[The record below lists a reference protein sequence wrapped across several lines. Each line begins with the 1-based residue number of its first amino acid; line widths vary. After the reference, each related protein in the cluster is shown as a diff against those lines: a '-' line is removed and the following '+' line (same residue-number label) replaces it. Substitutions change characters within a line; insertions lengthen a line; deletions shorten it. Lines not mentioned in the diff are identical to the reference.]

1 MATIRSQMVLNDG
14 ISGVL
19 RKINTALNTTLNA
32 FEQVQ
37 RASGRAVDT
46 AQIQAA
52 RAALVQANREVDEMA
67 EGYRRAAEQEEIL
80 NKGLRNG
87 TNAAGGLLG
96 KVKGI
101 VATLAA
107 GAGIKALLGLS
118 DKLTSTTARL
128 SFLVD
133 DGGSVDELEQ
143 KIMASAQRSR
153 AAYLDTASAIASMGA
168 NAGRAFESNDEL
180 IAFMEQVNKQFVIG
194 GATAE
199 GQSAAMLQL
208 TQAMAAGAL
217 RGEELNSILENAPG
231 IARAIESYMGV
242 AEGSIK
248 SYAEEGL
255 ITADVVKNALLSVA
269 DETNAKFESMPMTWA
284 QICTKM
290 QNTALAAFEPVLT
303 RLNQVANSAQF
314 NTVIDGAINGLAMLA
329 SVATGVLDLLINGAS
344 FVVDNWSWISPIV
357 YGLVAAFI
365 AYNAVALITN
375 GINAAMALAEGV
387 KAAALMM
394 STGATFAQTAA
405 QYGLNA
411 ALLACPI
418 TWIVVLVIALVA
430 AIYAACS
437 AIAKFTGIAN
447 SGFGVICGGINVVV
461 QFFVNLGLTIANIAL
476 GIWNALGACAQNIG
490 IAFGNVISG
499 VQAWFY
505 NLLST
510 ALTVVAGICEALNK
524 LPFVDFDYSGIT
536 NAASDYAAKAAEA
549 SGNIQDFV
557 SIGDAFNEGMSTFD
571 TWQDGWVGDAFNAG
585 ANWGDGVASG
595 ISDAVGGLFDMDLG
609 AATDYG
615 ASGLGTGG
623 YGDFAMDDLLGN
635 TGQTAANTGAAADA
649 LSTSTEELEYLR
661 DIAERDAI
669 NRFTTAEVR
678 IDMTGISKNN
688 RPGLENQG
696 FGRFFPFFPLY
707 SFITSLIKPSM
718 RWALSCLIC
727 SVKWAYLSRVKAAV
741 AWPRLLW
748 MVFISSPARIALTA

>member
-1 MATIRSQMVLNDG
+1 MVLNDG

-37 RASGRAVDT
+37 RASGRAVYT

-52 RAALVQANREVDEMA
+52 RAALVEANREVDDMA
-67 EGYRRAAEQEEIL
+67 EGYRRAAQQEEVL

-87 TNAAGGLLG
+87 TSAADGLLG

-107 GAGIKALLGLS
+107 GAGAKALLGLS

-411 ALLACPI
+411 ALAACPI
-418 TWIVVLVIALVA
+418 TWIVVAVIALVA

-447 SGFGVICGGINVVV
+447 SGFGVIAGGINVVI
-461 QFFVNLGLTIANIAL
+461 QFFVNLGLTVANIAL

-490 IAFGNVISG
+490 IAFSNVISG
-499 VQAWFY
+499 VQSWFY

-524 LPFVDFDYSGIT
+524 LPFVEFDYSGIT
-536 NAASDYAAKAAEA
+536 NAASDYASKAAEV
-549 SGNIQDFV
+549 SGNIKDFV
-557 SIGDAFNEGMSTFD
+557 SVGDAFSEGMSTFD
-571 TWQDGWVGDAFNAG
+571 TWQSGWVSDAFNAG

-595 ISDAVGGLFDMDLG
+595 VSDAVSGLFDMDLG

-615 ASGLGTGG
+615 AGGLGTGG

-635 TGQTAANTGAAADA
+635 TGQTAASTGAAADA

-669 NRFTTAEVR
+669 NRFTTAEVK
-678 IDMTGISKNN
+678 IDMTGMQNRIEGGADLDGVIST
-688 RPGLENQG
+688 LTDG
-696 FGRFFPFFPLY
+696 F
-707 SFITSLIKPSM
+707 TE
-718 RWALSCLIC
+718 AL
-727 SVKWAYLSRVKAAV
+727 
-741 AWPRLLW
+741 
-748 MVFISSPARIALTA
+748 LTAAEGVHA

>member
-1 MATIRSQMVLNDG
+1 MVLNDG

-52 RAALVQANREVDEMA
+52 RAALVEANREVDDMA
-67 EGYRRAAEQEEIL
+67 EGYRRAAQQEEVL

-87 TNAAGGLLG
+87 TSAADGLLG

-107 GAGIKALLGLS
+107 GAGAKALLGLS

-411 ALLACPI
+411 ALAACPI
-418 TWIVVLVIALVA
+418 TWIVVAVIALVA

-447 SGFGVICGGINVVV
+447 SGFGVIAGGINVVI
-461 QFFVNLGLTIANIAL
+461 QFFVNLGLTVANIAL

-490 IAFGNVISG
+490 IAFSNVISG
-499 VQAWFY
+499 VQSWFY

-524 LPFVDFDYSGIT
+524 LPFVEFDYSGIT
-536 NAASDYAAKAAEA
+536 NAASDYASKAAEA
-549 SGNIQDFV
+549 SGNIKDFV
-557 SIGDAFNEGMSTFD
+557 NVGDAFSEGMSTFD
-571 TWQDGWVGDAFNAG
+571 TWQSGWVSDAFNAG

-595 ISDAVGGLFDMDLG
+595 VSDAVSGLFDMDLG

-615 ASGLGTGG
+615 AGGLGTGG

-669 NRFTTAEVR
+669 NRFTTAEVK
-678 IDMTGISKNN
+678 IDMTGMQNRIEGGADLDGVIST
-688 RPGLENQG
+688 LTDG
-696 FGRFFPFFPLY
+696 F
-707 SFITSLIKPSM
+707 TE
-718 RWALSCLIC
+718 AL
-727 SVKWAYLSRVKAAV
+727 
-741 AWPRLLW
+741 
-748 MVFISSPARIALTA
+748 LTAAEGVHA

>member
-52 RAALVQANREVDEMA
+52 RAALVQANSEVDQMA

-118 DKLTSTTARL
+118 DKMTSTTARL

-133 DGGSVDELEQ
+133 DGGSVDALEQ

-153 AAYLDTASAIASMGA
+153 SAYLDTASAIASMGS
-168 NAGRAFESNDEL
+168 NAGRAFSNNDEL
-180 IAFMEQVNKQFVIG
+180 IGFMELINKSFVIG
-194 GATAE
+194 GASAE
-199 GQSAAMLQL
+199 GQAAAMLQL

-231 IARAIESYMGV
+231 IARAIESYMGI

-248 SYAEEGL
+248 QYAEQGL
-255 ITADVVKNALLSVA
+255 ITAEVVKNAMFASA
-269 DETNAKFESMPMTWA
+269 DDINSKFNSMPMTWA

-290 QNTALAAFEPVLT
+290 QNTALAAFDPVLT

-314 NTVIDGAINGLAMLA
+314 NTVINGLAMLA
-329 SVATGVLDLLINGAS
+329 TVATGVLDLLINGAA

-375 GINAAMALAEGV
+375 GINR
-387 KAAALMM
+387 AAAAIDAVRAARLAMTTVA
-394 STGATFAQTAA
+394 TGAQTTATFAQTAA

-411 ALLACPI
+411 ALAACPI

-490 IAFGNVISG
+490 IAFGNVIAG
-499 VQAWFY
+499 VQSWFY

-524 LPFVDFDYSGIT
+524 LPFVEFDYSGIT

-549 SGNIQDFV
+549 SGNMQDFV
-557 SIGDAFNEGMSTFD
+557 SVGDAFNEGMSTFE
-571 TWQDGWVGDAFNAG
+571 TWQDGWVGDAFDAG
-585 ANWGDGVASG
+585 ANWGDGVAAG
-595 ISDAVGGLFDMDLG
+595 VSDAIGGLFDMDLG

-615 ASGLGTGG
+615 TGMG
-623 YGDFAMDDLLGN
+623 NFALDDIADY

-649 LSTSTEELEYLR
+649 LSTSTEELAYLR

-669 NRFTTAEVR
+669 NRFTTAEVK
-678 IDMTGISKNN
+678 IDMTGMTNRIEGGADLDGVISV
-688 RPGLENQG
+688 LTDG
-696 FGRFFPFFPLY
+696 F
-707 SFITSLIKPSM
+707 TE
-718 RWALSCLIC
+718 AL
-727 SVKWAYLSRVKAAV
+727 
-741 AWPRLLW
+741 
-748 MVFISSPARIALTA
+748 LTAAEGVHA

>member
-52 RAALVQANREVDEMA
+52 RAALVEANREVDDMA
-67 EGYRRAAEQEEIL
+67 EGYRRAAQQEEVL

-87 TNAAGGLLG
+87 TSAADGLLG

-107 GAGIKALLGLS
+107 GAGAKALLGLS

-411 ALLACPI
+411 ALAACPI
-418 TWIVVLVIALVA
+418 TWIVVAVTALVA

-447 SGFGVICGGINVVV
+447 SGFGVIAGGINVVI
-461 QFFVNLGLTIANIAL
+461 QFFVNLGLTVANIAL

-490 IAFGNVISG
+490 IAFSNVISG
-499 VQAWFY
+499 VQSWFY

-524 LPFVDFDYSGIT
+524 LPFVEFDYSGIT
-536 NAASDYAAKAAEA
+536 NAASDYASKAAEA
-549 SGNIQDFV
+549 SGNIKDFV
-557 SIGDAFNEGMSTFD
+557 SVGDAFSEGMSTFD
-571 TWQDGWVGDAFNAG
+571 TWQSGWVSDAFNAG

-595 ISDAVGGLFDMDLG
+595 VSDAVSGLFDMDLG

-615 ASGLGTGG
+615 AGGLGTGG

-669 NRFTTAEVR
+669 NRFTTAEVK
-678 IDMTGISKNN
+678 IDMTGMQNRIEGGADLDGVIST
-688 RPGLENQG
+688 LTDG
-696 FGRFFPFFPLY
+696 F
-707 SFITSLIKPSM
+707 TE
-718 RWALSCLIC
+718 AL
-727 SVKWAYLSRVKAAV
+727 
-741 AWPRLLW
+741 
-748 MVFISSPARIALTA
+748 LTAAEGVHA

>member
-52 RAALVQANREVDEMA
+52 RAALVEANREVDDMA
-67 EGYRRAAEQEEIL
+67 EGYRRAAQQEEVL

-87 TNAAGGLLG
+87 TSAADGLLG

-107 GAGIKALLGLS
+107 GAGAKALLGLS

-180 IAFMEQVNKQFVIG
+180 IAFMEQVNRQFVIG

-411 ALLACPI
+411 ALAACPI
-418 TWIVVLVIALVA
+418 TWIVVAVIALVA

-447 SGFGVICGGINVVV
+447 SGFGVIAGGINVVI
-461 QFFVNLGLTIANIAL
+461 QFFVNLGLTVANIAL

-490 IAFGNVISG
+490 IAFSNVISG
-499 VQAWFY
+499 VQSWFY

-524 LPFVDFDYSGIT
+524 LPFVEFDYSGIT
-536 NAASDYAAKAAEA
+536 NAASDYASKAAEA
-549 SGNIQDFV
+549 SGNIKDFV
-557 SIGDAFNEGMSTFD
+557 SVGDAFSEGMSTFD
-571 TWQDGWVGDAFNAG
+571 TWQSGWVSDAFNAG

-595 ISDAVGGLFDMDLG
+595 VSDAVSGLFDMDLG

-615 ASGLGTGG
+615 AGGLGTGG

-669 NRFTTAEVR
+669 NRFTTAEVK
-678 IDMTGISKNN
+678 IDMTGMQNRIEGGADLDGVIST
-688 RPGLENQG
+688 LTDG
-696 FGRFFPFFPLY
+696 F
-707 SFITSLIKPSM
+707 TE
-718 RWALSCLIC
+718 AL
-727 SVKWAYLSRVKAAV
+727 
-741 AWPRLLW
+741 
-748 MVFISSPARIALTA
+748 LTAAEGVHA

>member
-52 RAALVQANREVDEMA
+52 RAALVEANREVDDMA

-107 GAGIKALLGLS
+107 GAGAKALLGLS

-490 IAFGNVISG
+490 IAFSNVISG

-524 LPFVDFDYSGIT
+524 LPFVEFDYSGIT

-557 SIGDAFNEGMSTFD
+557 SVGDAFNEGMSTFD

-615 ASGLGTGG
+615 AGGLGTGG

-678 IDMTGISKNN
+678 IDMTGMTNRIEGGADLDGVIST
-688 RPGLENQG
+688 LTDG
-696 FGRFFPFFPLY
+696 F
-707 SFITSLIKPSM
+707 TE
-718 RWALSCLIC
+718 AL
-727 SVKWAYLSRVKAAV
+727 
-741 AWPRLLW
+741 
-748 MVFISSPARIALTA
+748 LTAAEGVHA

>member
-118 DKLTSTTARL
+118 DKMTSTTARL
-128 SFLVD
+128 NFLVD
-133 DGGSVDELEQ
+133 DGGSVEALEQ

-153 AAYLDTASAIASMGA
+153 SAYLDTASAIASMGA
-168 NAGRAFESNDEL
+168 NAGSAFESNDEL
-180 IAFMEQVNKQFVIG
+180 IAFMEQINKQFVIG

-231 IARAIESYMGV
+231 IARAIESYMGI

-248 SYAEEGL
+248 QYAEQGL
-255 ITADVVKNALLSVA
+255 ITAEVVKNAMFAAA
-269 DETNAKFESMPMTWA
+269 DETNAKFESMPLTWA
-284 QICTKM
+284 QIATKM
-290 QNTALAAFEPVLT
+290 QNTALAAFDPVLT

-314 NTVIDGAINGLAMLA
+314 NTVINGAINGLAMLA
-329 SVATGVLDLLINGAS
+329 TVATGVLDLLINGAA
-344 FVVDNWSWISPIV
+344 FVVDNWSRISPIV

-375 GINAAMALAEGV
+375 GINAAMA
-387 KAAALMM
+387 
-394 STGATFAQTAA
+394 
-405 QYGLNA
+405 
-411 ALLACPI
+411 LACPI

-490 IAFGNVISG
+490 IAFSNVISG

-524 LPFVDFDYSGIT
+524 LPFVEFDYSGIT

-557 SIGDAFNEGMSTFD
+557 SVGDAFNEGMSTFD
-571 TWQDGWVGDAFNAG
+571 TWQNGWVGDAFNAG

-615 ASGLGTGG
+615 AGGLGTGG

-678 IDMTGISKNN
+678 IDMTGMTNRIEGGADLDGVIST
-688 RPGLENQG
+688 LTDG
-696 FGRFFPFFPLY
+696 F
-707 SFITSLIKPSM
+707 TE
-718 RWALSCLIC
+718 AL
-727 SVKWAYLSRVKAAV
+727 
-741 AWPRLLW
+741 
-748 MVFISSPARIALTA
+748 LTAAEGVHA

>member
-32 FEQVQ
+32 FERVQ

-118 DKLTSTTARL
+118 DKITSTTARL
-128 SFLVD
+128 NFLVD
-133 DGGSVDELEQ
+133 DGGSVEALEQ

-153 AAYLDTASAIASMGA
+153 SAYLDTASAIASMGA
-168 NAGRAFESNDEL
+168 NAGSAFESNDEL
-180 IAFMEQVNKQFVIG
+180 IAFMEQINKQFVIG

-199 GQSAAMLQL
+199 GLSAAMLQL

-231 IARAIESYMGV
+231 IARAIESYMGI

-248 SYAEEGL
+248 QYAEQGL
-255 ITADVVKNALLSVA
+255 ITAEVVKNAMFAAA
-269 DETNAKFESMPMTWA
+269 DETNAKFESMPLTWA
-284 QICTKM
+284 QIATKM
-290 QNTALAAFEPVLT
+290 QNTALAAFDPVLT
-303 RLNQVANSAQF
+303 RLNQVANSDQF
-314 NTVIDGAINGLAMLA
+314 NTVINGAINGLAMLA
-329 SVATGVLDLLINGAS
+329 TVATGVLDLLINGAA

-387 KAAALMM
+387 KAAALKM
-394 STGATFAQTAA
+394 STAA

-411 ALLACPI
+411 ALQACPI

-678 IDMTGISKNN
+678 IDMTGMTNRIEGGADLDGVIST
-688 RPGLENQG
+688 LTDG
-696 FGRFFPFFPLY
+696 F
-707 SFITSLIKPSM
+707 TE
-718 RWALSCLIC
+718 AL
-727 SVKWAYLSRVKAAV
+727 
-741 AWPRLLW
+741 
-748 MVFISSPARIALTA
+748 LTAAEGVHA

>member
-37 RASGRAVDT
+37 RASGNAVDP

-52 RAALVQANREVDEMA
+52 RAALVQANNEVEQMA
-67 EGYRRAAEQEEIL
+67 EGYRRAAEQEEVL
-80 NKGLRNG
+80 NRGLRNG
-87 TNAAGGLLG
+87 NSAAGSLLG

-107 GAGIKALLGLS
+107 GAGLKALTGLS

-128 SFLVD
+128 SFMVD
-133 DGGSVDELEQ
+133 DGGSVDALEQ
-143 KIMASAQRSR
+143 KIMASAQRARSY
-153 AAYLDTASAIASMGA
+153 YLDTASAIASTGS
-168 NAGRAFESNDEL
+168 NAGRAFSNNDEL
-180 IAFMEQVNKQFVIG
+180 IGFMELINKSFVIG
-194 GATAE
+194 GASAE

-217 RGEELNSILENAPG
+217 RGEELNSILENAPS
-231 IARAIESYMGV
+231 IARAIESYMGI

-248 SYAEEGL
+248 QYAEQGL
-255 ITADVVKNALLSVA
+255 VTAEVVKNAMFASA
-269 DETNAKFESMPMTWA
+269 DEINAKFESMPMTWA
-284 QICTKM
+284 QIATKM
-290 QNTALAAFEPVLT
+290 KNTALAAFDPVLT

-314 NTVIDGAINGLAMLA
+314 NTVINGAINGLAMLA
-329 SVATGVLDLLINGAS
+329 TVATGVLDLLINGAS
-344 FVVDNWSWISPIV
+344 FVVENWSWISPIV

-365 AYNAVALITN
+365 AYNTVALITN
-375 GINAAMALAEGV
+375 G
-387 KAAALMM
+387 
-394 STGATFAQTAA
+394 ATFAATAA

-447 SGFGVICGGINVVV
+447 SGFGVIAGGINVVI
-461 QFFVNLGLTIANIAL
+461 QFFVNLGLTVANIAL

-490 IAFGNVISG
+490 IAFGNVIAG
-499 VQAWFY
+499 VQSWFY

-524 LPFVDFDYSGIT
+524 LPFVEFDYSGIT

-549 SGNIQDFV
+549 SGNMQDFV
-557 SIGDAFNEGMSTFD
+557 SVGDAFNEGMSTFE
-571 TWQDGWVGDAFNAG
+571 TWQDGWVGDAFDAG
-585 ANWGDGVASG
+585 ANWGDGVAAG
-595 ISDAVGGLFDMDLG
+595 VSDAIGGLFDMDLG

-615 ASGLGTGG
+615 TGMG
-623 YGDFAMDDLLGN
+623 NFALDDIADY

-649 LSTSTEELEYLR
+649 LSTSTEELAYLR

-669 NRFTTAEVR
+669 NRFTTAEVK
-678 IDMTGISKNN
+678 IDMTGMTNRIEGGADLDGVISV
-688 RPGLENQG
+688 LTDG
-696 FGRFFPFFPLY
+696 F
-707 SFITSLIKPSM
+707 TE
-718 RWALSCLIC
+718 AL
-727 SVKWAYLSRVKAAV
+727 
-741 AWPRLLW
+741 
-748 MVFISSPARIALTA
+748 LTAAEGVHA

>member
-52 RAALVQANREVDEMA
+52 RAALVEANREVDDMA
-67 EGYRRAAEQEEIL
+67 EGYRRAAEQEEVL

-87 TNAAGGLLG
+87 TSAADGLLG

-107 GAGIKALLGLS
+107 GAGAKALLGLS

-411 ALLACPI
+411 ALAACPI
-418 TWIVVLVIALVA
+418 TWIVVAVIALVA

-447 SGFGVICGGINVVV
+447 SGFGVIAGGINVVI
-461 QFFVNLGLTIANIAL
+461 QFFVNLGLTVANIAL

-490 IAFGNVISG
+490 IAFSNVISG

-524 LPFVDFDYSGIT
+524 LPFVEFDYSGIT
-536 NAASDYAAKAAEA
+536 NAASDYASKAAEA
-549 SGNIQDFV
+549 SGNIKDFV
-557 SIGDAFNEGMSTFD
+557 SVGDAFSEGMSTFD
-571 TWQDGWVGDAFNAG
+571 TWQSGWVSDAFNAG

-595 ISDAVGGLFDMDLG
+595 VSDAVSGLFDMDLG

-615 ASGLGTGG
+615 AGGLGTGG

-669 NRFTTAEVR
+669 NRFTTAEVK
-678 IDMTGISKNN
+678 IDMTGMQNRIEGGADLDGVIST
-688 RPGLENQG
+688 LTDG
-696 FGRFFPFFPLY
+696 F
-707 SFITSLIKPSM
+707 TE
-718 RWALSCLIC
+718 AL
-727 SVKWAYLSRVKAAV
+727 
-741 AWPRLLW
+741 
-748 MVFISSPARIALTA
+748 LTAAEGVHA